1 MEAML
6 LLLIDL
12 LLLTDELSPGILQ
25 LNCVV
30 IDLEHV
36 SDPQIPKNYSDG
48 NSYFANLNFL

>member
-12 LLLTDELSPGILQ
+12 LLLTDGLSPGTLQ